1 MYEYNVVYFDHSLRF
16 FIAAVC
22 GWRSMLISGSQKVY
36 DYAIFSI
43 QTITERERENLEI
56 WWKRV
61 TSDGREN
68 DAVMFIFRKLC
79 AKT

>member
-36 DYAIFSI
+36 DYAIFFDPDDYRA
-43 QTITERERENLEI
+43 RESLEI

-68 DAVMFIFRKLC
+68 DAVMFILRKLC
-79 AKT
+79 VKT